1 MAYYPGR
8 RRLDFSRYYRALATL
23 AVAILLFATVTRL
36 TPLQGDMDVS
46 QSAGEGGSALR
57 QAILLLCAGLVLIAT
72 RPLIN
77 PTGLLRFPIS
87 MIVLLGWCILS
98 LGWAAAPGI
107 SMRRLILTFL
117 VIWSIFRAVD
127 ALGYRQFLK
136 VLCYCCIGLLIANY
150 LAVALKPMAAIHL
163 SADSNDPSLLGAWRG
178 IVPHK
183 NITGPL
189 CALTLFLLVF
199 GIGQMPLTIR
209 LGIIAADIVF
219 LVQTNSKTSMAL
231 SLTAILGGYVVKN
244 YHPRVRLLVVP
255 GAIVMGCMLAFA
267 IDAYLPAY
275 LSYLGS
281 SQDAF
286 TGRIQIWRI
295 LVDYIQDHAMLG
307 AGFASFWATGDSGPL
322 SHYTSQRWILLQVA
336 EGHNGYLD
344 ITAQLG
350 LLGLAL
356 SVFAIFVVPLI
367 KLIFEAELPDKYRA
381 LMFTILFFSIGH
393 NVTESSIMATDQFMQ
408 FVLMLVI
415 ACIEDM
421 RAPWRAIR
429 HANMMRWMRAVG
441 EEFRLAMA
449 ASIGRIHSD
458 RNDPR

>member
-8 RRLDFSRYYRALATL
+8 RRLDFSRYYRALAII
-23 AVAILLFATVTRL
+23 AVAILLFATATRL

-57 QAILLLCAGLVLIAT
+57 QVILFLCAGLVLAAS

-77 PTGLLRFPIS
+77 PAGLLRFPLS
-87 MIVLLGWCILS
+87 MIILLGWCVLS
-98 LGWAAAPGI
+98 LGWAAAPGV
-107 SMRRLILTFL
+107 SLRRLILTFL

-136 VLCYCCIGLLIANY
+136 ILCYCCIAMLIANY
-150 LAVALKPMAAIHL
+150 LAVLLKPVAAIHL

-183 NITGPL
+183 NITGPV

-199 GIGQMPLTIR
+199 GIGEMPLVVR
-209 LGIIAADIVF
+209 LGLIAADIFF
-219 LVQTNSKTSMAL
+219 LIQTNSKTSMAL
-231 SLTAILGGYVVKN
+231 SLTAILGGYIVKN

-255 GAIVMGCMLAFA
+255 GAIVAGCVLAYV
-267 IDAYLPAY
+267 IDTYLPSY

-295 LVDYIQDHAMLG
+295 LVDYIQDHLMLG
-307 AGFASFWATGDSGPL
+307 AGFASFWAVGDSGPL

-350 LLGLAL
+350 LIGLGL
-356 SVFAIFVVPLI
+356 SVLAIFVVPLA
-367 KLIFEAELPDKYRA
+367 KLIFEADLPDRYRA
-381 LMFTILFFSIGH
+381 LMFAILFFSIGH

-429 HANMMRWMRAVG
+429 HANMMRWVRAAG
-441 EEFRLAMA
+441 EEFRLAVA
-449 ASIGRIHSD
+449 AAIGRVNAD
-458 RNDPR
+458 KDDPR

>member
-1 MAYYPGR
+1 MVYRNIR
-8 RRLDFSRYYRALATL
+8 RKLDYSRFYRLFAGI
-23 AVAILLFATVTRL
+23 AVAILLFTTVTRL
-36 TPLQGDMDVS
+36 TPLHGDIQLNEV
-46 QSAGEGGSALR
+46 AGDSGNVLHQLILILCAAMVFVALR
-57 QAILLLCAGLVLIAT
+57 PLSDPISVVRMPLSLALLLIWCALSVGW
-72 RPLIN
+72 
-77 PTGLLRFPIS
+77 S
-87 MIVLLGWCILS
+87 IV
-98 LGWAAAPGI
+98 PGASI
-107 SMRRLILTFL
+107 RRLILTVL
-117 VIWSIFRAVD
+117 VIWSTFRTVD
-127 ALGYRQFLK
+127 ILGYRRFITIL
-136 VLCYCCIGLLIANY
+136 LYCCLALLIANY
-150 LAVALKPMAAIHL
+150 VAVLLYPSAAIHL
-163 SADSNDPSLLGAWRG
+163 DADMNDPTTLGAWRG
-178 IVPHK
+178 IIPHK
-183 NITGPL
+183 NMAGPL
-189 CALTLFLLVF
+189 CAFTLFLLVF
-199 GIGQMPLTIR
+199 GIGNIHILLR
-209 LGIIAADIVF
+209 LLFIVADIFF
-219 LVQTNSKTSMAL
+219 LFQTNSKTSIAL
-231 SLTAILGGYVVKN
+231 SACAISGGFIIKN
-244 YHPRVRLLVVP
+244 YHPRVRLLIAP
-255 GAIVMGCMLAFA
+255 AFVTLCCVITYA
-267 IDAYLPAY
+267 LDKYLPAY
-275 LSYLGS
+275 LTDLAS

-295 LVDYIQDHAMLG
+295 VFAFIQDNLMLG
-307 AGFASFWATGDSGPL
+307 SGFGSFWGTGYDGPL
-322 SHYTSQRWILLQVA
+322 THYTSQRWIQLQVTH
-336 EGHNGYLD
+336 GHNGYLD

-350 LLGLAL
+350 LIGLAL